1 MAFVQMASPLTAS
14 ECLARLRAG
23 AEVSERQ
30 PMGSW
35 PSINDPML
43 VRVVGR
49 RFRLMKASG
58 GPKGNSFRRM
68 FHGEVLDSPTG
79 SIVRGRFRLHFVVR
93 AFLFVWLSGIT
104 YVAVRVLLTSDKWS
118 FVAFPVLIGW
128 FG

>member
-1 MAFVQMASPLTAS
+1 
-14 ECLARLRAG
+14 
-23 AEVSERQ
+23 
-30 PMGSW
+30 
-35 PSINDPML
+35 
-43 VRVVGR
+43 
-49 RFRLMKASG
+49 MKASG

-128 FG
+128 FGWSIVRWGISLSSAGEDEVVNYLRRAVDGSSLVSKDRVV